1 MGLSALSAFLV
12 FLMVLVALGDL
23 AAAFLGAFLGV
34 VFLGGMVFGKGL
46 GEVLRLRVQAR

>member
-23 AAAFLGAFLGV
+23 AAAFLGAFLGGSL
-34 VFLGGMVFGKGL
+34 LGRHGVWEGFG
-46 GEVLRLRVQAR
+46 